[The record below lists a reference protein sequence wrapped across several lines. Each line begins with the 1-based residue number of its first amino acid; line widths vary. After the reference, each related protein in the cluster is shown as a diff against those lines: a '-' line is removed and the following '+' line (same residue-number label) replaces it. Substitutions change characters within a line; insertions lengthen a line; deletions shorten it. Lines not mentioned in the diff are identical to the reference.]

1 MDKNMWDMILGR
13 TGKLP
18 GKLAPEIMDLV
29 KEKKYEMFDGNPQDN
44 YPDEL
49 PKYIKLMEEKGW
61 DRGQDDEELFE
72 FAMHER
78 QYLDYMSGVAKNNFE
93 KELEKAKNQFNT
105 QPIVTEAKAPQSSK
119 QELIANIL
127 EKEPDAKPVT
137 ATISGSV
144 LWEVAVTEISMNPP
158 IGKAYKVGDVVCVV
172 AAYFGNEE
180 ILSLF
185 DGKLISVIVK
195 QGEKVN
201 KGDIIAFIK

>member
-49 PKYIKLMEEKGW
+49 PKYMKLMEEKGW

-78 QYLDYMSGVAKNNFE
+78 QYLDYMSGAAKKNFE

-105 QPIVTEAKAPQSSK
+105 QTVVTEAKAPQSSR